1 MRDFG
6 ENIIGRVGS
15 SSLQFWK
22 KKSVW
27 PVLKWNEDTRYSET
41 YQKVV
46 IVEARND
53 KGRNLSCLFHHY
65 ISSDKTSTWDIKL
78 NS

>member
-1 MRDFG
+1 M
-6 ENIIGRVGS
+6 GS
-15 SSLQFWK
+15 SFLQFWK
-22 KKSVW
+22 KNQSGQ
-27 PVLKWNEDTRYSET
+27 LKWNEDPRYSET

-53 KGRNLSCLFHHY
+53 RGRNLSYLFHHY

-78 NS
+78 N